1 MDEKTNNK
9 TKSAEDEI
17 VQLILDQDMQVGD
30 KLPNEFDLAKQL
42 GVGRS
47 TLREA
52 IRHLAARNVLE
63 VRQGAGTFISGKRGV
78 PEDPWA

>member
-63 VRQGAGTFISGKRGV
+63 VRHA
-78 PEDPWA
+78 E